1 MFYKFGDNTKAKTIV
16 KSGNDVNHND
26 DVEIFDK
33 SDDNNRRSL
42 ILKKYEEQEVE
53 EVEGAEQ
60 KKVTQKK

>member
-16 KSGNDVNHND
+16 KSGNDANHND

-42 ILKKYEEQEVE
+42 ILKRYEEQEKE
-53 EVEGAEQ
+53 EVAGADE
-60 KKVTQKK
+60 KKVTQKN